1 MPKKIKKFLPG
12 YQAPAERIKKVD
24 SLLDAMQEGN
34 EYGSIV
40 SLMPTNSDLV
50 PEIRRAIKD
59 IEDIRERPL
68 ICYCANVVRPVP
80 DNSIQSSDDL
90 PFNEMV
96 SKVDLSKNQVDV
108 MVVTPG
114 GAGQQVSQ
122 FVNCLRARFNNM
134 VDFIL
139 PYMCM
144 SAGTLW
150 VLSGDKIWM
159 DSRAY
164 IGPIDPQVRLP
175 DGRFISAQSLLVLL
189 QAIRK
194 QGEEFLEKGISPPW
208 DLIRL
213 IDNIDARQV
222 GDAITQS
229 DYAIKMATEFLEK
242 YKFKSWTVHSSTGAP
257 VTDMEKHNRAQEIAE
272 LFCSHDYWKSHA
284 HGITRAVAQNP
295 LRLKIDEPESVP
307 GLEKAV
313 RRLWAL
319 LYWLFDRGII
329 CKIFISQNYVLVRHV
344 IMEKRT

>member
-12 YQAPAERIKKVD
+12 YQSPAERIRKVD

-59 IEDIRERPL
+59 IEDIRKRPL
-68 ICYCANVVRPVP
+68 ICYCANVVRPVI

-96 SKVDLSKNQVDV
+96 SKVDSDKDSADV

-122 FVNCLRARFNNM
+122 FVNCLRPRFRV

-150 VLSGDKIWM
+150 VLSGDNIWM

-175 DGRFISAQSLLVLL
+175 DGRFIPAQSLLVLL

-194 QGEEFLEKGISPPW
+194 EGEEFLKKGISPPW

-213 IDNIDARQV
+213 IDNMDARQV

-242 YKFKSWTVHSSTGAP
+242 FKFKSWTAHTSTGAP
-257 VTDMEKHNRAQEIAE
+257 VTDTEKHNRAQEIAT
-272 LFCSHDYWKSHA
+272 LLCSHDYWKSHA

-295 LRLKIDEPESVP
+295 LRLKINEPESVP
-307 GLEKAV
+307 DLEKAV

-329 CKIFISQNYVLVRHV
+329 CKIFISQNYILVRNV
-344 IMEKRT
+344 IIEKRT

>member
-1 MPKKIKKFLPG
+1 MPKKIKKFRPAF
-12 YQAPAERIKKVD
+12 QAPAERIKKVD

-50 PEIRRAIKD
+50 PEIRRAIKE
-59 IEDIRERPL
+59 IEEIRERPL

-80 DNSIQSSDDL
+80 DNSILSSDGL

-96 SKVDLSKNQVDV
+96 SKVDLSKDSVDV
-108 MVVTPG
+108 IVVTPG

-122 FVNCLRARFNNM
+122 FVNCLRARFNNT
-134 VDFIL
+134 VDFII

-150 VLSGDKIWM
+150 ILSGDKIWM

-175 DGRFISAQSLLVLL
+175 DGRFIPAQSLLVLL

-194 QGEEFLEKGISPPW
+194 EGEDFLKKGISPPW

-229 DYAIKMATEFLEK
+229 DYAIKMATEFLER
-242 YKFKSWTVHSSTGAP
+242 YKFKSWTVHSSTGSP
-257 VTDMEKHNRAQEIAE
+257 VTETEKHNCAKEIAD
-272 LFCSHDYWKSHA
+272 LLCSHDYWKSHA
-284 HGITRAVAQNP
+284 HGITRAIAQNT
-295 LRLKIDEPESVP
+295 LRLKIDEPESVT

-313 RRLWAL
+313 RRFWAL

-329 CKIFISQNYVLVRHV
+329 CKIFISQNYVLVRNV
-344 IMEKRT
+344 IIEKRT